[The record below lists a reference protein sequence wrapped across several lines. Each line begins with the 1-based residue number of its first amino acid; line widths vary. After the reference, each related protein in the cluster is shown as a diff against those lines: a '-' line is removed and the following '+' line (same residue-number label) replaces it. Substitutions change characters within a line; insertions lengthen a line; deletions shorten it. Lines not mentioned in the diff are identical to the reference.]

1 MWCAAATACGG
12 AGDEP
17 PSPSQPDEPAPS
29 ELQLSGTGFN
39 DVRVGTSATAAQRAV
54 TRVLGKPDK
63 TRFSGCELGG
73 PEAVF
78 GQVEWSWGALSMSFS
93 NRATTKKVVPGR
105 FLGWYVRANGEL
117 PRPVRLPAGIT
128 RRSSIDD
135 VRAATPVRSA
145 GEGLP
150 GTYVIEA
157 ADGVSYAF
165 VEPYRR
171 VMSISLNAPICE

>member
-1 MWCAAATACGG
+1 MTIGCGG
-12 AGDEP
+12 AGSNP
-17 PSPSQPDEPAPS
+17 PATSRTDAPAPS
-29 ELQLSGTGFN
+29 ELRLSGTGFN
-39 DVRVGTSATAAQRAV
+39 DVRVDTSATAAQRAAV
-54 TRVLGKPDK
+54 RVLGKPDR

-78 GQVEWSWGALSMSFS
+78 SQVEWSWGALSMSFS
-93 NRATTKKVVPGR
+93 NRATTEKVVPGR

-117 PRPVRLPAGIT
+117 PGPVRLPAGIS

-171 VMSISLNAPICE
+171 VTSISLNPPICE